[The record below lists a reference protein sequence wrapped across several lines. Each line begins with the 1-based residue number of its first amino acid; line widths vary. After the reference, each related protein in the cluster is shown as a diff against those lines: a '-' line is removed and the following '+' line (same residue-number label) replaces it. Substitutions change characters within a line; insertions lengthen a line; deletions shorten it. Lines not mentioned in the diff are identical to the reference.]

1 MYLLR
6 GYIED
11 ICFVGGEG
19 GDEWVGIKTY
29 SAFGHSCV
37 NVPLSEVVDSCGS
50 STCIL
55 IGSLFALS
63 NFSALRTICDPP
75 QEFDAKGESTRTTRL
90 ACRRSRICAY

>member
-1 MYLLR
+1 MDIWNDSVYLLR
-6 GYIED
+6 GFIED
-11 ICFVGGEG
+11 MFFFWGGGED

-63 NFSALRTICDPP
+63 NFPALRTICLV
-75 QEFDAKGESTRTTRL
+75 FR
-90 ACRRSRICAY
+90 